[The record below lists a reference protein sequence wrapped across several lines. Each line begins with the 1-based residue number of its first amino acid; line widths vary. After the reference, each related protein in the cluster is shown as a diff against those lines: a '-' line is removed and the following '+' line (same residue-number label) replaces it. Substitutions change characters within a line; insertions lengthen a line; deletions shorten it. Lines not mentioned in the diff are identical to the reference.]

1 MTDIP
6 EEKNEDHSETL
17 EDIKL
22 SRLQKRLVIVCLFLL
37 LAILVIK
44 VAEVFSDIL
53 HILAV
58 SVFLTYTAV
67 SLVDFLDRKL
77 KNRMTAVLSVYLLG
91 AVLTLVG
98 ILLVIPTI
106 LVQVTQLFELTV
118 KELPGLIKNSGEYLK
133 PLENR
138 LATYDIHVRTDELVA
153 FMVNN
158 LPQPDGSFIMA
169 QMSGAAISLV
179 TLSIYGLSVLL
190 ISFYFLLDGKSMH
203 QAMIKLAPKRFQ
215 STCALMS
222 SEIHTSLK
230 AFFRGQIVLGM
241 LFGVFMVI
249 VYMALGVEYA
259 LALGLLLGIWE
270 IVPVIGPTIGFLP
283 ACMSVL
289 FLGMANVGG
298 NRFVELLVL
307 VLVFNIMQWIKD
319 NLVAPRYIGDA
330 IGLHP
335 VLILIA
341 IMIGARLD
349 GILGIIVSLPVAG
362 ALAVLLKFATGRH
375 ATTEKSMD
383 DKVKVED

>member
-249 VYMALGVEYA
+249 VY
-259 LALGLLLGIWE
+259 I
-270 IVPVIGPTIGFLP
+270 F
-283 ACMSVL
+283 
-289 FLGMANVGG
+289 
-298 NRFVELLVL
+298 
-307 VLVFNIMQWIKD
+307 
-319 NLVAPRYIGDA
+319 
-330 IGLHP
+330 
-335 VLILIA
+335 
-341 IMIGARLD
+341 
-349 GILGIIVSLPVAG
+349 
-362 ALAVLLKFATGRH
+362 
-375 ATTEKSMD
+375 
-383 DKVKVED
+383 